1 MTIRSLR
8 HKKYVK
14 RTTYKRKT
22 YRRNFKK
29 VKGGAAEYVKTI
41 NDLNEPYTKYQ
52 IVLKQS
58 RTVFAYGNLTDLT
71 DDDKMSLL
79 KEFANR
85 AEYDFLV
92 L

>member
-1 MTIRSLR
+1 VI
-8 HKKYVK
+8 
-14 RTTYKRKT
+14 
-22 YRRNFKK
+22 
-29 VKGGAAEYVKTI
+29 
-41 NDLNEPYTKYQ
+41 
-52 IVLKQS
+52 KQS

-85 AEYDFLV
+85 EEYDFLV